1 MKLEQGVV
9 TPNILIEEL
18 QNRTNYRGELRE
30 QIDFYQK
37 SLERAKAVLSADRF
51 GDVQTM
57 CEVMKEAI
65 IQKNPKATEFAEA
78 FITHTI
84 EGGNPQEFFSLEK
97 NKQYEDLDITSL
109 VTPIVQENLGIL
121 PLAGLFDLI
130 TSGVME
136 KGLPQ
141 IQLTGDVIEASP
153 VHAKDHGRDIRGKE
167 TAMHPAIKTLFGTKG
182 LWVSNYR
189 KGNTFEERFTSLDNV
204 AVLLIGDNWDEK
216 KIKTIKT
223 AIQQTVVKN
232 YINEPGN
239 NFDGTHLG
247 KGHGTNKY
255 YSEDQVR
262 KLITFMQDFLP
273 KSLSPL
279 RFTSETVVHWPF
291 DDVKKKS

>member
-9 TPNILIEEL
+9 TPNILIEKL
-18 QNRTNYRGELRE
+18 QNRTDYRGELRE
-30 QIDFYQK
+30 QIDFYQQK
-37 SLERAKAVLSADRF
+37 LETAKAVLTADRF

-65 IQKNPKATEFAEA
+65 IQKNLKATEFAEA
-78 FITHTI
+78 FINHTI

-109 VTPIVQENLGIL
+109 VTPIVQENIGIL

-141 IQLTGDVIEASP
+141 IELTGDVIEASP
-153 VHAKDHGRDIRGKE
+153 VHTKDYGRDIRGKE
-167 TAMHPAIKTLFGTKG
+167 TVRHPAIKTLFGTKD
-182 LWVSNYR
+182 LWISNHL
-189 KGNTFEERFTSLDNV
+189 KGNIPEERFTPLDNV

-216 KIKTIKT
+216 KIKAIKI

-232 YINEPGN
+232 YINETGN
-239 NFDGTHLG
+239 SFDGTRLG
-247 KGHGTNKY
+247 KGHGTSKY

-262 KLITFMQDFLP
+262 KLITFMQDFLT
-273 KSLSPL
+273 KSRSPL
-279 RFTSETVVHWPF
+279 KFTSETVTHWPF